1 MERLFAMARMNIIY
15 STNMVV
21 GNISLGT
28 DIVEVE
34 RIDRLIQKYGNTFLF
49 KIFNDLEIAY
59 CQQTAR
65 PANSFAARFATKEAF
80 SKALGTGIGKN
91 VGWKDISV
99 GKKSSGEP
107 YIILSEKGKGKIKAL
122 GISSMKVSI
131 SHTKTLAQAVVML
144 IK

>member
-1 MERLFAMARMNIIY
+1 MTVN
-15 STNMVV
+15 
-21 GNISLGT
+21 NISIGT
-28 DIVEVE
+28 DIIEVK
-34 RIDRLIQKYGNTFLF
+34 RISRLIQKYGDAFLS

-59 CQQTAR
+59 CQQSAK

-91 VGWKDISV
+91 VGWKDVFV

-107 YIILSEKGKGKIKAL
+107 YIILSEKGENKIKAL

>member
-1 MERLFAMARMNIIY
+1 M
-15 STNMVV
+15 TVD
-21 GNISLGT
+21 NISLGT

-34 RIDRLIQKYGNTFLF
+34 RIDKLIQKYGNTFLF
-49 KIFNDLEIAY
+49 RIFNDLEIAY
-59 CQQTAR
+59 CQQAAK

-107 YIILSEKGKGKIKAL
+107 YIVLSEKGESKIKAL

>member
-1 MERLFAMARMNIIY
+1 MF
-15 STNMVV
+15 
-21 GNISLGT
+21 
-28 DIVEVE
+28 D
-34 RIDRLIQKYGNTFLF
+34 
-49 KIFNDLEIAY
+49 DLEIAY
-59 CQQTAR
+59 CKQTAR

-107 YIILSEKGKGKIKAL
+107 YIILSEKGKNKIEAL

>member
-1 MERLFAMARMNIIY
+1 MVGMNVIC
-15 STNMVV
+15 STNMTVD
-21 GNISLGT
+21 NISLGT

-34 RIDRLIQKYGNTFLF
+34 RIGRLIKKYGNTFLF
-49 KIFNDLEIAY
+49 RIFGDLEIAY
-59 CQQTAR
+59 CQQTAK

-99 GKKSSGEP
+99 GKKPSGEP
-107 YIILSEKGKGKIKAL
+107 YIILSEKGRNKIKAL

>member
-1 MERLFAMARMNIIY
+1 M
-15 STNMVV
+15 TVK
-21 GNISLGT
+21 NISLGT
-28 DIVEVE
+28 DIVEVK
-34 RIDRLIQKYGNTFLF
+34 RIDRLIQKYGDIFLF
-49 KIFNDLEIAY
+49 RIFNVPEIAY
-59 CQQTAR
+59 CQQTAK

-107 YIILSEKGKGKIKAL
+107 YIVLSEKGESKIKAL
-122 GISSMKVSI
+122 GISAMKVSI